1 MYLVA
6 TLQFAQFNS
15 EFEGEDFLFHI
26 ISKIASIYDDVVEKR
41 LLSNTFFTLPLAF
54 LDSWTYRTARRVFV
68 ELLTSAEAYFL
79 TESVLIK
86 FSSLQLLISTKRLAQ
101 KWGHRHTVHSL

>member
-1 MYLVA
+1 MNTPS
-6 TLQFAQFNS
+6 TLRGPS
-15 EFEGEDFLFHI
+15 
-26 ISKIASIYDDVVEKR
+26 DDVVEKR

-86 FSSLQLLISTKRLAQ
+86 FSSLQLLISAKNLAQ
-101 KWGHRHTVHSL
+101 KWGRCITVYFPIVIEIWVIFRDL